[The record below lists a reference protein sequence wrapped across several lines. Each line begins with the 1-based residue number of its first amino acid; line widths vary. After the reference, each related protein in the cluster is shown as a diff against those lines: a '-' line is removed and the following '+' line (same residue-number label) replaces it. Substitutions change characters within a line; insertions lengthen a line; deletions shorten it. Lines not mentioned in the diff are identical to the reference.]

1 MHLEGYAG
9 MGEEA
14 SRALLER
21 IMLPGASGDAV
32 LEHVCA
38 QPSSPPAHWLGSG
51 FSDAAANSAG
61 QRGDLVLWDNR
72 RLLHSTMPWVDVPHL
87 LHQVFLRTRTPMLPP
102 PPLRQGKL

>member
-1 MHLEGYAG
+1 MPGAESRRCVAGRGSPVRRHPLTGLACLWTLPMHLEGYAG

-38 QPSSPPAHWLGSG
+38 
-51 FSDAAANSAG
+51 
-61 QRGDLVLWDNR
+61 
-72 RLLHSTMPWVDVPHL
+72 
-87 LHQVFLRTRTPMLPP
+87 
-102 PPLRQGKL
+102 

>member
-38 QPSSPPAHWLGSG
+38 QPSSSPPAHVHWLGSG
-51 FSDAAANSAG
+51 F
-61 QRGDLVLWDNR
+61 
-72 RLLHSTMPWVDVPHL
+72 
-87 LHQVFLRTRTPMLPP
+87 
-102 PPLRQGKL
+102 

>member
-51 FSDAAANSAG
+51 F
-61 QRGDLVLWDNR
+61 
-72 RLLHSTMPWVDVPHL
+72 
-87 LHQVFLRTRTPMLPP
+87 
-102 PPLRQGKL
+102 